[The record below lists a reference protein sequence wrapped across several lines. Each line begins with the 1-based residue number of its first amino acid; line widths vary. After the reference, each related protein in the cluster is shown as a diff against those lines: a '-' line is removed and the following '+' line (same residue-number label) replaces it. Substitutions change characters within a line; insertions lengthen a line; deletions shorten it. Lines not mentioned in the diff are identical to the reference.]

1 MMTKIKDKRQVTNKT
16 KYLTFSIQKRR
27 TKKMFKFKMTS
38 KFNFDFCIW
47 NLKMPSSNNAYKA
60 SGG

>member
-16 KYLTFSIQKRR
+16 KYLTFSMQKRT
-27 TKKMFKFKMTS
+27 TKKIFKFKIKS

-47 NLKMPSSNNAYKA
+47 NLKMITSNNAYKA